1 MKAPLDEALE
11 QLNKGLNLKGTNFDT
26 LLSIDDLPVQA
37 ELLRSDGYGLH
48 YSADPQYF
56 KHWVLYTKGEADQ
69 FLCIE
74 PYTWLPDAPNLPFSP
89 EETGLIDLQ
98 PGQVVEL
105 NVNLNIIYPSTQA
118 EDE

>member
-1 MKAPLDEALE
+1 M
-11 QLNKGLNLKGTNFDT
+11 NLKGTNFDT
-26 LLSIDDLPVQA
+26 TLSIDNLPVQA
-37 ELLRSDGYGLH
+37 DLLRNDGYGLR

-74 PYTWLPDAPNLPFSP
+74 PYTWLPDAPNLPFSN

-98 PGQVVEL
+98 PGQAVEL
-105 NVNLNIIYPSTQA
+105 NVNLDIIYPA
-118 EDE
+118 DKDEA